1 MLLGNAQIV
10 IISFA
15 GCNVINVKKN
25 LSLLSSH
32 FATYHMKSA
41 RNFKYLKEDR
51 GFQNKIKTIFI
62 TFKKNSLKQRKR
74 IVEGERSNLRAAGEG
89 GGGVRS
95 FFPKL

>member
-1 MLLGNAQIV
+1 
-10 IISFA
+10 
-15 GCNVINVKKN
+15 
-25 LSLLSSH
+25 
-32 FATYHMKSA
+32 MKSA

-89 GGGVRS
+89 GGGGVRS
-95 FFPKL
+95 FFPKLGIPFNLDIRYIF